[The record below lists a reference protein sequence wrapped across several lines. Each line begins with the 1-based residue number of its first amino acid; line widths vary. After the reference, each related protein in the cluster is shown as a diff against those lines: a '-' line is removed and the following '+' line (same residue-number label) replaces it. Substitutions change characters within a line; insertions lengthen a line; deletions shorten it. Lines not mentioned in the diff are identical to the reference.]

1 LVKQKISITAYLMVY
16 RGHLHLQLKIPE
28 GKLSKTY
35 TS

>member
-1 LVKQKISITAYLMVY
+1 MVY

>member
-1 LVKQKISITAYLMVY
+1 MVY

-28 GKLSKTY
+28 GKLSRTY